1 MNNDNNG
8 DDEDGDDG
16 EPEEGVGVEVASAEQ
31 DHINVLCGT
40 IFEEGSLPLKPLHQ
54 RPLLDGVWPLE
65 AHGFGSPGAD
75 DPLGPVLDAL
85 ERDILGG
92 VAGAHQQQRL
102 ALELARVA
110 EVVSVEDTAGEPD
123 NQR

>member
-1 MNNDNNG
+1 MSRL
-8 DDEDGDDG
+8 
-16 EPEEGVGVEVASAEQ
+16 PFQ
-31 DHINVLCGT
+31 
-40 IFEEGSLPLKPLHQ
+40 SLQQ
-54 RPLLDGVWPLE
+54 RSLLDLLGKGE
-65 AHGFGSPGAD
+65 AHGLGPPGAD
-75 DPLGPVLDAL
+75 HALRPVLDAL
-85 ERDILGG
+85 QRDVLGG

>member
-1 MNNDNNG
+1 M
-8 DDEDGDDG
+8 
-16 EPEEGVGVEVASAEQ
+16 EVAGAEQ
-31 DHINVLCGT
+31 DHIDIMSGT
-40 IFEEGSLPLKPLHQ
+40 VFEEGGLPLEPLHE
-54 RPLLDGVWPLE
+54 RPLLDGVWPVE

-75 DPLGPVLDAL
+75 DPLGAVLDAL
-85 ERDILGG
+85 QRDVLGG
-92 VAGAHQQQRL
+92 VAGAHQQQGL